1 MGNERYKGIC
11 PDCGGTLWI
20 RKSIAQSMGL
30 SNLGHGTCVHCKAF
44 LHLEF
49 NEDKQ
54 EFDCMN
60 WEEYRKQIPKGG
72 KED

>member
-1 MGNERYKGIC
+1 MEKKRYKGIC

-20 RKSIAQSMGL
+20 CKSIMQEAGMTD
-30 SNLGHGTCVHCKAF
+30 LGHGTCIHCKSF

-54 EFDCMN
+54 EFDCVN
-60 WEEYRKQIPKGG
+60 WEKYRRQIPEGG
-72 KED
+72 KKQ

>member
-1 MGNERYKGIC
+1 MEEKRYKGTC
-11 PDCGGTLWI
+11 PDCGKTIWI
-20 RKSIAQSMGL
+20 CKSIAMNCGI
-30 SNLGHGTCVHCKAF
+30 NMGHGRCVHCKSF

-49 NEDKQ
+49 NEEKQ

-60 WEEYRKQIPKGG
+60 WEKYRRQIQKGG